1 MNLLQQIFTGLGTQI
16 EEVLLAIAP
25 IVLLFIFLNLVSFR
39 LKPKKFW
46 RIMLG
51 FFITT
56 LGLILFLHGV
66 NIAYVPV
73 GRHLGTE
80 LARIENNWLL
90 IPIGFVMGFL
100 VGFAEPAIHV
110 MVKQVED
117 ESGGTVKRKVL
128 LAVVSL
134 GIGAAVALSMWRLLA
149 GFSIYYFLIPGYL
162 LVFLLGRNVDKM
174 FLAMAFDNGG
184 VATGP
189 MCSTFILSM
198 AVAIAAEIEGRS
210 PLIDGFGVV
219 ALIALTP
226 ILSTLAL
233 GYLYRKKEERDQKEK
248 QKLQE
253 AGAENGYTSSV
264 KFGED
269 CDNCRPGR
277 GGRCE

>member
-1 MNLLQQIFTGLGTQI
+1 MSFLQQVFSGFTTMI
-16 EEVLLAIAP
+16 KVVLLAIFP
-25 IVLLFIFLNLVSFR
+25 IVFLFVLLNFTSFK
-39 LKPKKFW
+39 LKKKKF
-46 RIMLG
+46 IQILKG
-51 FFITT
+51 FLITT
-56 LGLILFLHGV
+56 VGLILFLHGV

-73 GRHLGTE
+73 GQYLGSE
-80 LARIENNWLL
+80 IAKLDYNWIL
-90 IPIGFVMGFL
+90 IPLGFLMGFL

-110 MVKQVED
+110 MVKQVEE
-117 ESGGTVKRKVL
+117 ESGGTVRSKVL

-134 GIGAAVALSMWRLLA
+134 GIGAAVSLSMWRLLA
-149 GFSIYYFLIPGYL
+149 GFSLYYFLIPGYI
-162 LVFLLGRNVDKM
+162 LVFILGRKVDKM

-233 GYLYRKKEERDQKEK
+233 GYIYKRRAEQKVVKVEAEK
-248 QKLQE
+248 
-253 AGAENGYTSSV
+253 
-264 KFGED
+264 
-269 CDNCRPGR
+269 
-277 GGRCE
+277 

>member
-16 EEVLLAIAP
+16 EEVLLAVAP

-80 LARIENNWLL
+80 LARLENNWLL

-162 LVFLLGRNVDKM
+162 LVFLLGRKVDKM

-233 GYLYRKKEERDQKEK
+233 GYLYKKKEERDQKEK

-253 AGAENGYTSSV
+253 AGAENG
-264 KFGED
+264 
-269 CDNCRPGR
+269 
-277 GGRCE
+277 